1 MYMIRRL
8 LKGIFRRARFSKPI
22 LEKVSKLEC
31 SISSWWVSN
40 AHRRLFLIQWFIPP
54 TPEHFDHRIDLYYQ
68 CLASRNPL
76 WVEGGIFSSTALREG
91 GIRVVLR

>member
-1 MYMIRRL
+1 MIRRL
-8 LKGIFRRARFSKPI
+8 LKGIFRRARFAKPI

-54 TPEHFDHRIDLYYQ
+54 TP
-68 CLASRNPL
+68 
-76 WVEGGIFSSTALREG
+76 
-91 GIRVVLR
+91 